1 MPDRPLPPEDRIT
14 GTFPGVRRYLAELL
28 RSHGPHSPD
37 GRDGL
42 HGPNNPNNPDAP
54 DGASAA
60 THLRHTAR
68 TVLANGRRERNELA
82 LPLLTHATLTGDPD
96 PAIPIAGVHA
106 LWWRAANA
114 FDDVADSGTG
124 TGAGPGTR
132 LYGLPVG
139 AVLMASLECGY
150 GLPLRAL
157 AELPVPAGL
166 RERLTA
172 DFLGAWTATNDGQ
185 IKDILHDPTTV
196 GRDDVL
202 ATYRRKSGSAYA
214 MACGMAARLSGAEEE
229 RVAVWRRFGET
240 LGLLAQFNND
250 HEDLATGRGEDLRNR
265 TATYLLVHALDSL
278 PGPRRERA
286 LTLLGEAGR
295 SPDARRELTRAILT
309 PGVLI
314 PYRDLLAE
322 LRDQAHAALDTAA
335 PAGPFRTLL
344 RRRVDAVA
352 QLPASMTA

>member
-1 MPDRPLPPEDRIT
+1 MPDRPLPVEDRIT
-14 GTFPGVRRYLAELL
+14 ATFPGVRRYLAELL
-28 RSHGPHSPD
+28 RSHGP
-37 GRDGL
+37 
-42 HGPNNPNNPDAP
+42 

-60 THLRHTAR
+60 THLLHTAR

-124 TGAGPGTR
+124 TGTGLGPGTR

-157 AELPVPAGL
+157 AELPVPAAL

-172 DFLGAWTATNDGQ
+172 DYLGAWTATNDGQ

-214 MACGMAARLSGAEEE
+214 MACGMAARLSGAGEE

-278 PGPRRERA
+278 PGPGRERA